1 MKSSEEKLP
10 RERQDRALLLII
22 LLAFVLRVVYVLAA
36 GLPDVANGPDA
47 PLYDKLAWR
56 LITEG
61 KYYAEDHLGR
71 ISQANRPVLFP
82 FVLGGTCC
90 CTPTQELIDA
100 YHRDGLL
107 LDYDLGRLIQLYEG
121 LGIQTLRDHRD
132 CNNQC
137 SWGPHVIQGG
147 KCMVPP
153 TPGTQHYEEIITGR
167 FSDLA
172 SSNCRR

>member
-1 MKSSEEKLP
+1 MNQRRKTRNWPPVFSFFIFHFSF
-10 RERQDRALLLII
+10 LLFASGCAQQRHYARLD
-22 LLAFVLRVVYVLAA
+22 LFRVKDETPVK
-36 GLPDVANGPDA
+36 VAYCN
-47 PLYDKLAWR
+47 
-56 LITEG
+56 
-61 KYYAEDHLGR
+61 DHTGHVPGS
-71 ISQANRPVLFP
+71 IP

-107 LDYDLGRLIQLYEG
+107 PDYDLSRLIQLYEG
-121 LGIQTLRDHRD
+121 LGIQTVRDHRD

-137 SWGPHVIQGG
+137 SWGPHVLQGG

-167 FSDLA
+167 FRLPEPEREDTK
-172 SSNCRR
+172 RR